1 MIDIHWR
8 AKSGTERE
16 WKVLECAKGYGCEPN
31 THLFDRL
38 LDDMKDLFAVRAAKT
53 VELAKIELQCA
64 EERRKLAGG

>member
-16 WKVLECAKGYGCEPN
+16 RKVLECAKGYGCEPN

-38 LDDMKDLFAVRAAKT
+38 LGDMKALFAVRAAK
-53 VELAKIELQCA
+53 VAELAIRDAEIA